1 MNRNEDP
8 DGILLGGVLIM
19 LLAFLDSSCA
29 WIGGIVIILFGIK
42 SMMNNPVFSKKM
54 FSWHN
59 IGYYRKYTRT
69 MVVINVLRASGARAS
84 MASV

>member
-8 DGILLGGVLIM
+8 DGILLGGVLIT

-42 SMMNNPVFSKKM
+42 SMMNNPVFSKKCLVGIILTITG
-54 FSWHN
+54 SILGLW
-59 IGYYRKYTRT
+59 
-69 MVVINVLRASGARAS
+69 LS
-84 MASV
+84 

>member
-19 LLAFLDSSCA
+19 ILAFLDSSCA

-42 SMMNNPVFSKKM
+42 SMMNNPVFSKKCLVGIILAITG
-54 FSWHN
+54 SILGLW
-59 IGYYRKYTRT
+59 
-69 MVVINVLRASGARAS
+69 LS
-84 MASV
+84 